1 MVKYKKVHAIALG
14 NTEEAEQLIDDFAK
28 VQLEIEE
35 LTYMKVTKLNAL
47 RVPIKHWQKT
57 KGESYV

>member
-1 MVKYKKVHAIALG
+1 MKNKKVHAIALG
-14 NTEEAEQLIDDFAK
+14 NSEEGKQIIDDLAE

-47 RVPIKHWQKT
+47 RVLIKHWQKT